1 MILGVNFWFCEFL
14 CILLILKLAKTRA
27 VSNLH
32 VFN

>member
-1 MILGVNFWFCEFL
+1 MILAVNFWFCVFL
-14 CILLILKLAKTRA
+14 CILVILKLAKTRA